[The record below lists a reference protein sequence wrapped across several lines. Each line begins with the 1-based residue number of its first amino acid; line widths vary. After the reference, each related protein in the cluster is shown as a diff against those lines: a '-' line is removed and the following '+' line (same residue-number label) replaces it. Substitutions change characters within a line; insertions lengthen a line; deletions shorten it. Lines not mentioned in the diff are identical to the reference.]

1 MGIINYRDSLRLRSP
16 TVEVL
21 TLAAPITL
29 GQLPNPL
36 IYNQTAYLQS
46 GHNMRVSFSDAVNLR
61 SSLSGA
67 QKEKDSTANATL
79 WRKSDLLYE
88 ELQELKNLISL
99 RDLVRHTSLRGV
111 VSYCSI
117 NLPSL
122 RGLVRLPDNIGLVSY
137 CSINLPSL
145 RGGVN
150 QGNNIDL
157 VSYYSDN
164 HVNNVHSVSYCSDD
178 ALVLRCRRLISA
190 RIATEINCPV
200 LSLCSFVCSIPS
212 ISSCSTRTVTDWDFA
227 FFEPVAISTPHVNWC
242 KTVYTKKLQFKRL
255 TCKTPCYYHVSYT
268 KACIWCENN
277 EAPKC
282 GHTDEASNQQPL
294 YGVTIMAIQQHN
306 QTRLKFTFLIASG
319 TQRLVDIHPVR
330 LITVLADC
338 EGEAR
343 LLAGKSSLV
352 FVSRQ
357 GVSA

>member
-1 MGIINYRDSLRLRSP
+1 MQGINSVGLSDSIISGDSLRLRSP

-99 RDLVRHTSLRGV
+99 RDLVRLTSLRGV

-150 QGNNIDL
+150 Q
-157 VSYYSDN
+157 
-164 HVNNVHSVSYCSDD
+164 VNNVYSVNQVNLIALDSHCTYCAFIDHRTYCR
-178 ALVLRCRRLISA
+178 LVQPFGSMPRDCSSLRSVRFIHVARDGSPSIFACSSSCFLNSSVILIWYWGD
-190 RIATEINCPV
+190 
-200 LSLCSFVCSIPS
+200 LFSFGVDMVITLGYCELHGNDHCSISYQIRQRP
-212 ISSCSTRTVTDWDFA
+212 TVLAT
-227 FFEPVAISTPHVNWC
+227 HVE
-242 KTVYTKKLQFKRL
+242 RL
-255 TCKTPCYYHVSYT
+255 TK
-268 KACIWCENN
+268 
-277 EAPKC
+277 
-282 GHTDEASNQQPL
+282 PL
-294 YGVTIMAIQQHN
+294 VEVTIMAIQQHN

-343 LLAGKSSLV
+343 LLAGKSNLV

-357 GVSA
+357 GVAA